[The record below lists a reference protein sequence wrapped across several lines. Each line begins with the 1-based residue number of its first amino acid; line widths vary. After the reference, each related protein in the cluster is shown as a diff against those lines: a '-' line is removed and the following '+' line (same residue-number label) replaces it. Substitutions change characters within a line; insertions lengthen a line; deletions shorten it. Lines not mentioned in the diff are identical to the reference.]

1 MGTKIFAALTMIFI
15 LGFVIVNDIT
25 ISNDIDKLFE
35 LVEKSET
42 YTEAEAA
49 RDFYEEKKG
58 FIGLSVN
65 HKDLSEIGQ
74 LLSEYEAELRYG
86 ADEAKITKSRLIT
99 AISHLGRLSSAN
111 WESII

>member
-1 MGTKIFAALTMIFI
+1 MGTKIFAAVTMIFM
-15 LGFVIVNDIT
+15 LVFVVLNDIALG
-25 ISNDIDKLFE
+25 SSIDQLTDMI
-35 LVEKSET
+35 EKSQT